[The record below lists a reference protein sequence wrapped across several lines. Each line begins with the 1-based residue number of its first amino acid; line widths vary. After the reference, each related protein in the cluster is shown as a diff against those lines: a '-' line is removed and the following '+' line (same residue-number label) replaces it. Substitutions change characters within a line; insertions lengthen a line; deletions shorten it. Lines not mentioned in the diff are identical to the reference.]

1 MSQLTFPLRGNELKV
16 AVVIGLYHQAMVD
29 QLAAGLPLPSPI
41 WATGVIDTGSTVTCV
56 ATDVIQRL
64 GLPPAGRNTT
74 RTASGSVPVRLF
86 RVSLSI
92 PPAGNLPGAMLTRED
107 LIVMELA
114 DPIPDVEVLIG
125 LDILLD
131 CRLLLDGP
139 GRQFT
144 LDF

>member
-1 MSQLTFPLRGNELKV
+1 MT
-16 AVVIGLYHQAMVD
+16 VVVGLYHQAMVD
-29 QLAAGLPLPSPI
+29 RLAAGLSLPAPI
-41 WATGVIDTGSTVTCV
+41 WTTGVIDTGSTVTCV
-56 ATDVIQRL
+56 TADVIRRL
-64 GLPPAGRNTT
+64 GLPPAGQTST
-74 RTASGSVPVRLF
+74 QTAGGSVSVQLF

-92 PPAGNLPGAMLTRED
+92 PPAGNLPGSMLTRSD
-107 LIVMELA
+107 LIVMELT

>member
-1 MSQLTFPLRGNELKV
+1 MTFPLQAGELKLT
-16 AVVIGLYHQAMVD
+16 VVVSLHHQAMVD
-29 QLAAGLPLPSPI
+29 RLAAGLSLPAPI
-41 WATGVIDTGSTVTCV
+41 WTNGVIDTGSSITCI
-56 ATDVIQRL
+56 ASDVIQRL
-64 GLPPAGRNTT
+64 GTPEVGQTST

-86 RVSLSI
+86 EVSLSI
-92 PPAGNLPGAMLTRED
+92 PPAGNLPGSLLTRSN
-107 LIVMELA
+107 LIVMELI
-114 DPIPDVEVLIG
+114 DPPPDVEVLIG